1 MKEKKE
7 DYSMTA
13 TLKQRKLAGFVI
25 TLIASLIFIALSL
38 SLIILTL
45 QQGGSLS
52 IENTTLIVLQ
62 FAALIFLL
70 IGMLIHK
77 ENLILGTLIAAMAS
91 TVVSYMVNDVTS
103 IVTGTLSFSGAW
115 YLTASVVVSLVLD
128 AFLSLGTISFLI
140 YLLNGHQ
147 PTTRSVISFFFAGYL
162 ALALLQIVF
171 ISFGLAASAGNEEEA
186 DLFILMLLAFLS
198 DVLVTFAFIVD
209 IDAFFF
215 RKDDD
220 SLAIRIQ
227 ESKEHHRMR
236 KIASKKAISS
246 LDQAIAEYQNTVL
259 PASFVAKG
267 DHLELSV
274 DLRTMSIYE
283 DCSNETLLNSAIY
296 SFIEDVA
303 FSLAGGH
310 ELLVRFTFPEG
321 TSEEE
326 KKKVA
331 AIFRAHY
338 AIYYKNLRDKV
349 TKEMILAITFVFIG
363 FLFITFHLPY
373 VNANGQSVYGEMLDI
388 FGWVFTWESVEILC
402 VNSLDRQQELHQ
414 YQLLY
419 TAAIEEYAAAKASP
433 SK

>member
-1 MKEKKE
+1 MKAITHLEERENGEYPFFLCYLTFDLAKQLMKEKKE
-7 DYSMTA
+7 DYPMTA

-77 ENLILGTLIAAMAS
+77 ENLILGTLVAAMAS

-171 ISFGLAASAGNEEEA
+171 ISFGLAASAGERGRSGSLYLDA
-186 DLFILMLLAFLS
+186 AGLSIRCACHLCLHRGYRCLL
-198 DVLVTFAFIVD
+198 
-209 IDAFFF
+209 
-215 RKDDD
+215 
-220 SLAIRIQ
+220 
-227 ESKEHHRMR
+227 
-236 KIASKKAISS
+236 
-246 LDQAIAEYQNTVL
+246 L
-259 PASFVAKG
+259 PQG
-267 DHLELSV
+267 
-274 DLRTMSIYE
+274 
-283 DCSNETLLNSAIY
+283 
-296 SFIEDVA
+296 
-303 FSLAGGH
+303 
-310 ELLVRFTFPEG
+310 
-321 TSEEE
+321 
-326 KKKVA
+326 
-331 AIFRAHY
+331 
-338 AIYYKNLRDKV
+338 
-349 TKEMILAITFVFIG
+349 
-363 FLFITFHLPY
+363 
-373 VNANGQSVYGEMLDI
+373 
-388 FGWVFTWESVEILC
+388 
-402 VNSLDRQQELHQ
+402 
-414 YQLLY
+414 
-419 TAAIEEYAAAKASP
+419 
-433 SK
+433 